1 MAEKTENEA
10 SAQTSEPA
18 GSEGVLDQMEKA
30 VPRTSPSDSDE
41 KATETQPPQKPE
53 QKQDEEKKPSK
64 LKQIWQKAGLD
75 PLTLML
81 MFKGSLPPTIAI
93 AMYQS
98 NAVSSKFG
106 TIGYLV
112 AIRSVLATILISL
125 EIRWRNSD

>member
-1 MAEKTENEA
+1 MAEKAENEM
-10 SAQTSEPA
+10 SAQASQPA
-18 GSEGVLDQMEKA
+18 GSEGILDQMEKA
-30 VPRTSPSDSDE
+30 VPRPIPLDSDK
-41 KATETQPPQKPE
+41 KATENKPPPE
-53 QKQDEEKKPSK
+53 AEQNEAEERKPSK
-64 LKQIWQKAGLD
+64 LKQIWEKAGLD

-112 AIRSVLATILISL
+112 AIRSVLFAAIPPF
-125 EIRWRNSD
+125 

>member
-1 MAEKTENEA
+1 MAEKMDNEVSTQA
-10 SAQTSEPA
+10 SEPV

-41 KATETQPPQKPE
+41 KTNEMQPAQKSE
-53 QKQDEEKKPSK
+53 QKQTEEEKPSK

-112 AIRSVLATILISL
+112 AIRSVLSTVISL
-125 EIRWRNSD
+125 

>member
-1 MAEKTENEA
+1 MAEKAENEM
-10 SAQTSEPA
+10 SAQASQPA
-18 GSEGVLDQMEKA
+18 GSEGILDQMEKA
-30 VPRTSPSDSDE
+30 VPRPSPLDSDK
-41 KATETQPPQKPE
+41 KATENKPPPE
-53 QKQDEEKKPSK
+53 AEQNEAEERKPSK
-64 LKQIWQKAGLD
+64 LKQIWEKAGLD

-112 AIRSVLATILISL
+112 AIRSVLFAAIPPF
-125 EIRWRNSD
+125 